1 MSLASPSKAGGDQ
14 IPPIL
19 GKTPSAQANSVSE
32 FRPRGG
38 SCTVHTFY
46 NMLPQ
51 CTSPVHARAL
61 WLCSRRLSP
70 SFTGDRHVQKT
81 HVTRSRDSVAGA
93 GMDLR
98 PPLDRGLLAI
108 RHMATGLAGWNGP
121 CGFTTFCTE

>member
-1 MSLASPSKAGGDQ
+1 ML
-14 IPPIL
+14 
-19 GKTPSAQANSVSE
+19 QAFPN
-32 FRPRGG
+32 
-38 SCTVHTFY
+38 
-46 NMLPQ
+46 
-51 CTSPVHARAL
+51 ARRQFTLEL

-98 PPLDRGLLAI
+98 PPLDRGLLAM

-121 CGFTTFCTE
+121 SLSGFRAAMGILVQGSIRAELSAARI